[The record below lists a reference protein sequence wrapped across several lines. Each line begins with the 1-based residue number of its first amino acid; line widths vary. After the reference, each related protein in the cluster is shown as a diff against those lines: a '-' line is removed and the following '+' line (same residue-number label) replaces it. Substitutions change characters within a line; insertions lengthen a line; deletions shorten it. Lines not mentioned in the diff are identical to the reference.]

1 MSVRIWLHRTAP
13 HDVPAPWALE
23 LAERCRRYHVLPGT
37 GGAYDQDE
45 ALMAA
50 IEQAIGVSELFEADG
65 KKLLTNE
72 KLLEIHTRLSTRAEA
87 FAELVNKREHREHD
101 DAQS

>member
-13 HDVPAPWALE
+13 HDVPTPWALE
-23 LAERCRRYHVLPGT
+23 LAERCRRYHVLPGA

-72 KLLEIHTRLSTRAEA
+72 KLLELHTRLSAEAAA
-87 FAELVNKREHREHD
+87 FAELVNEREHD
-101 DAQS
+101 NAQP